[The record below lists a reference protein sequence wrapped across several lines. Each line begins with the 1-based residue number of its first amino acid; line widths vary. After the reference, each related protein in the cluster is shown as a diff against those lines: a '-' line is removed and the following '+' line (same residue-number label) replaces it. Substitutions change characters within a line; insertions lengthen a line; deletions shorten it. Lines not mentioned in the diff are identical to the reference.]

1 MFKLNSHFKPTGD
14 QPQAIRK
21 LVQGLRKGFKYQTL
35 LGVTGSGKT
44 FTMANVIY
52 QTQRPA
58 LILSPNKV
66 LAAQL
71 YQEFRYFF
79 PENAVHYFV
88 SYYDY
93 YQPEAYLPET
103 DTYIAKDAR
112 INELLDQLRH
122 AAIESV
128 LTRKDFIVVSSISCI
143 YGIGDPEEY
152 KNICLNLK
160 VGQNISLKEV
170 FDYLKTLQYERG
182 SFNEIKAG
190 TYIIEPRINTDQTQI
205 NTDKSI
211 YGLSRSSTVH
221 GLNGS
226 NTDKTNNI
234 YPHKS
239 VSDPYKS
246 VKEYPHES
254 ALDPRRSALYIFN
267 PDGSFMLEITWQ
279 KKLIEKIKRFKI
291 KKSKE
296 DVFKLEITGDY
307 EDLDEVKIFPAKFF
321 VTPKEKLDLAIL
333 NIKQELKEQYWK
345 FLKEGKIVEA
355 ERIRQRTLL
364 DISLLEKYG
373 YCPGIE
379 NYSRHLSFRQPGDP
393 PYTLLDYLPPETILF
408 IDESHLALPQLRA
421 MAHGDRRRK
430 ETLVEYGW
438 RLPSAIDNRPLTF
451 NEFFAKNFQ
460 MIFVSATPGKHERKI
475 SSQVVEQLVRPT
487 GILDPEI
494 EVRPTKNQVVDLLKE
509 IKLRTERNQRILVLT
524 LTKRSAENLTEFLL
538 EQGIKATYLHSDI
551 KTLRRAEIIKKLRTG
566 EIEVLVGVNLLREGL
581 DLPEVSL
588 VAILDADREGFLR
601 NTTTLIQAIG
611 RSARHLEGKVIL
623 YADKLTKSL
632 KSAIKETER
641 RRKYQ
646 MMFNKKNKIKPKPI
660 VKDIFITPLEILGK
674 SHEEIVSK
682 EELEIFVE
690 IKENEL

>member
-1 MFKLNSHFKPTGD
+1 MFKLNSQFKPTGD

-21 LVQGLRKGFKYQTL
+21 LVQGLKKGFKYQTL

-58 LILSPNKV
+58 LVLSPNKV

-71 YQEFRYFF
+71 YQEFRHFF

-128 LTRKDFIVVSSISCI
+128 LTRKDFVIISSISCI

-190 TYIIEPRINTDQTQI
+190 TYVI
-205 NTDKSI
+205 DKS
-211 YGLSRSSTVH
+211 
-221 GLNGS
+221 LN
-226 NTDKTNNI
+226 KI
-234 YPHKS
+234 
-239 VSDPYKS
+239 
-246 VKEYPHES
+246 
-254 ALDPRRSALYIFN
+254 YIFN

-379 NYSRHLSFRQPGDP
+379 NYSRHLSFRQPGEP

-451 NEFFAKNFQ
+451 NEFFAKDFQ
-460 MIFVSATPGKHERKI
+460 MIFVSATPGKYERKI

-494 EVRPTKNQVVDLLKE
+494 EVRPTKNQVLDLLKE
-509 IKLRTERNQRILVLT
+509 IKLRIEKNQRVLVLT

-538 EQGIKATYLHSDI
+538 EQGIKASYLHSDI

-632 KSAIKETER
+632 KEAIQETER

-646 MMFNKKNKIKPKPI
+646 MMFNKKHNIKPKPI
-660 VKDIFITPLEILGK
+660 VKDIFVTPLEILGK
-674 SHEEIVSK
+674 SYEEIVSK

-690 IKENEL
+690 IKEKEL

>member
-14 QPQAIRK
+14 QPQAIKK
-21 LVQGLRKGFKYQTL
+21 LVQGLRKNFKYQTL

-58 LILSPNKV
+58 LVLSPNKV

-128 LTRKDFIVVSSISCI
+128 LTRKDFVVISSISCI

-160 VGQNISLKEV
+160 VGQNISLREV

-190 TYIIEPRINTDQTQI
+190 TYVV
-205 NTDKSI
+205 DKS
-211 YGLSRSSTVH
+211 
-221 GLNGS
+221 LN
-226 NTDKTNNI
+226 KI
-234 YPHKS
+234 
-239 VSDPYKS
+239 
-246 VKEYPHES
+246 
-254 ALDPRRSALYIFN
+254 YIFN

-279 KKLIEKIKRFKI
+279 KKLIDKIKRFKI

-307 EDLDEVKIFPAKFF
+307 KDLDEVKIFPAKFF

-393 PYTLLDYLPPETILF
+393 PYTLLDYLSPETILF

-451 NEFFAKNFQ
+451 NEFFTKDFQ
-460 MIFVSATPGKHERKI
+460 VIFVSATPGEYERKI

-494 EVRPTKNQVVDLLKE
+494 EVRPTKNQVIDLLKE

-551 KTLRRAEIIKKLRTG
+551 KTLKRAEIIKKLRTG

-632 KSAIKETER
+632 ESAIKETER

-646 MMFNKKNKIKPKPI
+646 MMFNEKNKIKPKPI
-660 VKDIFITPLEILGK
+660 VKDIFVTPLEILGK
-674 SHEEIVSK
+674 SHKEIVSK

>member
-1 MFKLNSHFKPTGD
+1 MFKLNSHFKPKGD
-14 QPQAIRK
+14 QPQAIKK
-21 LVQGLRKGFKYQTL
+21 LVQGLKKNFKYQTL

-44 FTMANVIY
+44 FTMANVIN

-58 LILSPNKV
+58 LILSPNKI

-71 YQEFRYFF
+71 YQEFKYFF

-112 INELLDQLRH
+112 INELLDQLKH

-160 VGQNISLKEV
+160 LGQKISLKEV
-170 FDYLKTLQYERG
+170 VDYLKTLQYERG

-190 TYIIEPRINTDQTQI
+190 TYIVQRDREVIF
-205 NTDKSI
+205 
-211 YGLSRSSTVH
+211 V
-221 GLNGS
+221 
-226 NTDKTNNI
+226 
-234 YPHKS
+234 
-239 VSDPYKS
+239 
-246 VKEYPHES
+246 
-254 ALDPRRSALYIFN
+254 FN
-267 PDGSFMLEITWQ
+267 PDGSFMLEINWQ
-279 KKLIEKIKRFKI
+279 KKIISRIKRFKI

-333 NIKQELKEQYWK
+333 NIKQELKEVYWK
-345 FLKEGKIVEA
+345 FLKEGRIVEA
-355 ERIRQRTLL
+355 ERIKQRTLL

-393 PYTLLDYLPPETILF
+393 PYTLLDYLPPETIIF
-408 IDESHLALPQLRA
+408 IDESHLTLPQLKA
-421 MAHGDRRRK
+421 MAHGDRKRK

-451 NEFFAKNFQ
+451 NEFFSKNFQ
-460 MIFVSATPGKHERKI
+460 MIFVSATPGKYERKI

-494 EVRPTKNQVVDLLKE
+494 EIRPTKNQVLDLLKE
-509 IKLRTERNQRILVLT
+509 IKLRIEKNQRVLVLT

-538 EQGIKATYLHSDI
+538 EQGIKASYLHSDI
-551 KTLRRAEIIKKLRTG
+551 KTLRRAEIIKKLRQG

-588 VAILDADREGFLR
+588 VAILDADCEGFLR

-632 KSAIKETER
+632 KEAIDETER

-646 MMFNKKNKIKPKPI
+646 MMFNKKNKITPQPI
-660 VKDIFITPLEILGK
+660 TKEIFITPLEILGK
-674 SHEEIVSK
+674 REEELITK

>member
-1 MFKLNSHFKPTGD
+1 MFKLNTDFKPTGD
-14 QPQAIRK
+14 QPLAIRK
-21 LVQGLRKGFKYQTL
+21 LVSGLNNGYRYQTL

-52 QTQRPA
+52 KTQRPA

-71 YQEFRYFF
+71 YQEFRNFF
-79 PENAVHYFV
+79 PENSVHYFV

-112 INELLDQLRH
+112 INEILDQLRH

-128 LTRKDFIVVSSISCI
+128 LTRKDFIIISSISCI

-152 KNICLNLK
+152 KNICLNLSI
-160 VGQNISLKEV
+160 GQKIHVKEV
-170 FDYLKTLQYERG
+170 IDYLKTLQYERG
-182 SFNEIKAG
+182 SFSEIKAG
-190 TYIIEPRINTDQTQI
+190 TYLKDNREELKQQ
-205 NTDKSI
+205 
-211 YGLSRSSTVH
+211 V
-221 GLNGS
+221 
-226 NTDKTNNI
+226 
-234 YPHKS
+234 
-239 VSDPYKS
+239 VC
-246 VKEYPHES
+246 V
-254 ALDPRRSALYIFN
+254 FN
-267 PDGSFMLEITWQ
+267 PDGSYLLEIIWSNKTIAQ
-279 KKLIEKIKRFKI
+279 IKRFKI
-291 KKSKE
+291 RKAKD
-296 DVFKLEITGDY
+296 DVFKLEITGEY
-307 EDLDEVKIFPAKFF
+307 EELENVRIFPAKFY

-333 NIKQELKEQYWK
+333 NIKQELKERYWE

-355 ERIRQRTLL
+355 ERLKRRTLI
-364 DISLLEKYG
+364 DINLLEKHN

-379 NYSRHLSFRQPGDP
+379 NYSRHLSFRNPGEP

-408 IDESHLALPQLRA
+408 IDESHLALSQLRA

-430 ETLVEYGW
+430 ETLVVYGW

-451 NEFFAKNFQ
+451 DEFFKKDSQA
-460 MIFVSATPGKHERKI
+460 IFVSATPGKIERKI
-475 SSQVVEQLVRPT
+475 SSQIVEQLVRPT

-494 EVRPTKNQVVDLLKE
+494 EVRPTKNQILDLLKE
-509 IKLRTERNQRILVLT
+509 IKLRIKKNHRVLVLT

-538 EQGIKATYLHSDI
+538 EQEIRTEYLHSDI
-551 KTLRRAEIIKKLRTG
+551 KTLRRTEIIKKLRIG
-566 EIEVLVGVNLLREGL
+566 EVDVLVGVNLLREGL

-601 NTTTLIQAIG
+601 NETTLIQAMG

-623 YADKLTKSL
+623 YADKITKSL
-632 KSAIKETER
+632 ELAIEETER
-641 RRKYQ
+641 RRKHQ
-646 MMFNKKNKIKPKPI
+646 MKFNKKNKVIPQPI
-660 VKDIFITPLEILGK
+660 IKDIFETPLDILGK
-674 SHEEIVSK
+674 TKEETVIK

-690 IKENEL
+690 MRESL

>member
-21 LVQGLRKGFKYQTL
+21 LVQGLKKGFKYQTL

-58 LILSPNKV
+58 LVLSPNKV

-71 YQEFRYFF
+71 YQEFRHFF

-128 LTRKDFIVVSSISCI
+128 LTRKDFVVISSISCI

-190 TYIIEPRINTDQTQI
+190 TYVI
-205 NTDKSI
+205 DKS
-211 YGLSRSSTVH
+211 
-221 GLNGS
+221 LN
-226 NTDKTNNI
+226 KI
-234 YPHKS
+234 
-239 VSDPYKS
+239 
-246 VKEYPHES
+246 
-254 ALDPRRSALYIFN
+254 YIFN

-279 KKLIEKIKRFKI
+279 KKLVEKIKRFKM

-345 FLKEGKIVEA
+345 FLKEGRIVEA

-379 NYSRHLSFRQPGDP
+379 NYSRHLSFRQPGEP

-451 NEFFAKNFQ
+451 DEFFAKDFQ
-460 MIFVSATPGKHERKI
+460 MIFVSATPGRYERKI

-494 EVRPTKNQVVDLLKE
+494 EVRPTKNQVIDLLKE
-509 IKLRTERNQRILVLT
+509 IKLRIEKNQRVLVLT

-632 KSAIKETER
+632 KEAIQETER

-646 MMFNKKNKIKPKPI
+646 MMFNKKHNIKPKPI
-660 VKDIFITPLEILGK
+660 VKDIFVTPLEILGK

>member
-21 LVQGLRKGFKYQTL
+21 LVHGLKKGFKYQTL

-58 LILSPNKV
+58 LVLSPNKV

-71 YQEFRYFF
+71 YQEFRHFF

-128 LTRKDFIVVSSISCI
+128 LTRKDFVVISSISCI

-190 TYIIEPRINTDQTQI
+190 TYVI
-205 NTDKSI
+205 DKS
-211 YGLSRSSTVH
+211 
-221 GLNGS
+221 LN
-226 NTDKTNNI
+226 KI
-234 YPHKS
+234 
-239 VSDPYKS
+239 
-246 VKEYPHES
+246 
-254 ALDPRRSALYIFN
+254 YIFN

-345 FLKEGKIVEA
+345 FLKEGRIVEA

-379 NYSRHLSFRQPGDP
+379 NYSRHLSFRQPGEP

-451 NEFFAKNFQ
+451 NEFFSKDFQ
-460 MIFVSATPGKHERKI
+460 MIFVSATPGKYERKI

-494 EVRPTKNQVVDLLKE
+494 EVRPTKNQVIDLLKE
-509 IKLRTERNQRILVLT
+509 IKLRIEKNQRVLVLT

-632 KSAIKETER
+632 KEAIQETER

-646 MMFNKKNKIKPKPI
+646 MMFNKKHNIKPKPI
-660 VKDIFITPLEILGK
+660 VKDIFVTPLEILGK

>member
-1 MFKLNSHFKPTGD
+1 MFNINSHFKPTGD

-21 LVQGLRKGFKYQTL
+21 LVQGLRKNFKYQTL

-52 QTQRPA
+52 QTKRPA
-58 LILSPNKV
+58 LVLSPNKV

-71 YQEFRYFF
+71 YQEFRNFF

-122 AAIESV
+122 AAIEGV
-128 LTRKDFIVVSSISCI
+128 LSRKDFVVISSISCI

-160 VGQNISLKEV
+160 IRQNISLKEV

-190 TYIIEPRINTDQTQI
+190 TYII
-205 NTDKSI
+205 DKS
-211 YGLSRSSTVH
+211 LS
-221 GLNGS
+221 
-226 NTDKTNNI
+226 DKI
-234 YPHKS
+234 
-239 VSDPYKS
+239 
-246 VKEYPHES
+246 
-254 ALDPRRSALYIFN
+254 YIFN

-279 KKLIEKIKRFKI
+279 KRFIDKIKRFKI

-321 VTPKEKLDLAIL
+321 VTHKEKLDLAIL

-355 ERIRQRTLL
+355 ERIKQRTLL

-373 YCPGIE
+373 YCSGIE
-379 NYSRHLSFRQPGDP
+379 NYSRHLSFRKPGDP
-393 PYTLLDYLPPETILF
+393 SYTLLDYLHPETILF

-421 MAHGDRRRK
+421 MAHGDRKRK
-430 ETLVEYGW
+430 ETLIEYGW

-451 NEFFAKNFQ
+451 DEFFAKDFQ
-460 MIFVSATPGKHERKI
+460 MIFVSATPGNQERKI

-487 GILDPEI
+487 GILDPGIEI
-494 EVRPTKNQVVDLLKE
+494 RPTKNQVVDLLKE
-509 IKLRTERNQRILVLT
+509 IKLRTEKSQRVLVLT

-538 EQGIKATYLHSDI
+538 EQGIKTSYLHSDI

-566 EIEVLVGVNLLREGL
+566 EIEVLVGINLLREGL

-632 KSAIKETER
+632 KSAINETER

-660 VKDIFITPLEILGK
+660 VKNIFVTPLEILGK
-674 SHEEIVSK
+674 RHEEIISK

-690 IKENEL
+690 IKENKL

>member
-58 LILSPNKV
+58 LVLSPNKV

-128 LTRKDFIVVSSISCI
+128 LTRKDFVVISSISCI

-190 TYIIEPRINTDQTQI
+190 TYVI
-205 NTDKSI
+205 DKS
-211 YGLSRSSTVH
+211 
-221 GLNGS
+221 LN
-226 NTDKTNNI
+226 KI
-234 YPHKS
+234 
-239 VSDPYKS
+239 
-246 VKEYPHES
+246 
-254 ALDPRRSALYIFN
+254 YIFN

-345 FLKEGKIVEA
+345 FLKEGRIVEA

-379 NYSRHLSFRQPGDP
+379 NYSRHLSFRQPGEP

-451 NEFFAKNFQ
+451 NEFFAKDFQ
-460 MIFVSATPGKHERKI
+460 MIFVSATPGKYERKI

-494 EVRPTKNQVVDLLKE
+494 EVRPTKNQVIDLLKE
-509 IKLRTERNQRILVLT
+509 IKLRIEKNQRVLVLT

-632 KSAIKETER
+632 KEAIKETER

-646 MMFNKKNKIKPKPI
+646 MMFNKKHNIKPKPI
-660 VKDIFITPLEILGK
+660 VKDIFVTPLEILGK
-674 SHEEIVSK
+674 THEEIVSK

>member
-21 LVQGLRKGFKYQTL
+21 LVQGLKKGFKYQTL

-58 LILSPNKV
+58 LVLSPNKV

-71 YQEFRYFF
+71 YQEFRHFF

-128 LTRKDFIVVSSISCI
+128 LTRKDFIVISSISCI

-190 TYIIEPRINTDQTQI
+190 TYVV
-205 NTDKSI
+205 DKS
-211 YGLSRSSTVH
+211 
-221 GLNGS
+221 LN
-226 NTDKTNNI
+226 KI
-234 YPHKS
+234 
-239 VSDPYKS
+239 
-246 VKEYPHES
+246 
-254 ALDPRRSALYIFN
+254 YIFN

-296 DVFKLEITGDY
+296 DVFKLEITGNY

-379 NYSRHLSFRQPGDP
+379 NYSRHLSFRQPGEP

-408 IDESHLALPQLRA
+408 IDESHLALPQLKA

-451 NEFFAKNFQ
+451 NEFFAKDFQ
-460 MIFVSATPGKHERKI
+460 MIFVSATPGKYERKI

-494 EVRPTKNQVVDLLKE
+494 EVRPTKNQVIDLLKE
-509 IKLRTERNQRILVLT
+509 IKLRIEKNQRILVLT

-538 EQGIKATYLHSDI
+538 EQGIKASYLHSDI

-632 KSAIKETER
+632 KEAIQETER

-646 MMFNKKNKIKPKPI
+646 MMFNKKHNIKPKPI
-660 VKDIFITPLEILGK
+660 VKDIFVTPLEILGK
-674 SHEEIVSK
+674 SYEEIVSK

-690 IKENEL
+690 IKEKEL

>member
-21 LVQGLRKGFKYQTL
+21 LVQGLKKGFKYQTL

-58 LILSPNKV
+58 LVLSPNKV

-71 YQEFRYFF
+71 YQEFRHFF

-122 AAIESV
+122 ASIESV
-128 LTRKDFIVVSSISCI
+128 LTRKDFVVISSISCI

-190 TYIIEPRINTDQTQI
+190 TYVI
-205 NTDKSI
+205 DKS
-211 YGLSRSSTVH
+211 
-221 GLNGS
+221 LN
-226 NTDKTNNI
+226 KI
-234 YPHKS
+234 
-239 VSDPYKS
+239 
-246 VKEYPHES
+246 
-254 ALDPRRSALYIFN
+254 YIFN

-279 KKLIEKIKRFKI
+279 KKLVDKIKRFKI

-345 FLKEGKIVEA
+345 FLKEGRIVEA

-379 NYSRHLSFRQPGDP
+379 NYSRHLSFRQPGEP
-393 PYTLLDYLPPETILF
+393 PYTLLDYLPSETILF

-451 NEFFAKNFQ
+451 NEFFAKDFQ
-460 MIFVSATPGKHERKI
+460 MIFVSATPGNQERKI
-475 SSQVVEQLVRPT
+475 SSQIVEQLVRPT

-494 EVRPTKNQVVDLLKE
+494 EVRPTKNQVIDLLKE
-509 IKLRTERNQRILVLT
+509 IKLRTEKSQRILVLT

-632 KSAIKETER
+632 KEAIKETER

-660 VKDIFITPLEILGK
+660 VKDIFVTPLEILGK

-690 IKENEL
+690 IKEKEL

>member
-21 LVQGLRKGFKYQTL
+21 LVQGLRKNFKYQTL

-52 QTQRPA
+52 RTQRPA
-58 LILSPNKV
+58 LVLSPNKV

-71 YQEFRYFF
+71 YQEFKNFF

-122 AAIESV
+122 ATIESV
-128 LTRKDFIVVSSISCI
+128 LNRKDFVVISSISCI

-160 VGQNISLKEV
+160 IGQNISLKEV

-190 TYIIEPRINTDQTQI
+190 TYMI
-205 NTDKSI
+205 DKS
-211 YGLSRSSTVH
+211 
-221 GLNGS
+221 S
-226 NTDKTNNI
+226 NKI
-234 YPHKS
+234 
-239 VSDPYKS
+239 
-246 VKEYPHES
+246 
-254 ALDPRRSALYIFN
+254 YIFN

-321 VTPKEKLDLAIL
+321 VTPKEKLDLTIL

-393 PYTLLDYLPPETILF
+393 PYTLLDYLPSETILF

-451 NEFFAKNFQ
+451 DEFFAKDFQ
-460 MIFVSATPGKHERKI
+460 IIFVSATPGKYERKI

-494 EVRPTKNQVVDLLKE
+494 EVRPTKNQVIDLLKE
-509 IKLRTERNQRILVLT
+509 VKMRIEKNQRILVLT

-632 KSAIKETER
+632 ESAIKETER
-641 RRKYQ
+641 RRKHQ
-646 MMFNKKNKIKPKPI
+646 IMFNRKNRIIPKPI
-660 VKDIFITPLEILGK
+660 VKNIFVTPLEILGK
-674 SHEEIVSK
+674 SHEEIINK

-690 IKENEL
+690 IKESEL

>member
-1 MFKLNSHFKPTGD
+1 MFKLISNFQPAGD
-14 QPQAIRK
+14 QPQVIRK
-21 LVQGLRKGFKYQTL
+21 LVSGLKKNFKYQTL

-44 FTMANVIY
+44 FTMANVIN

-58 LILSPNKV
+58 LVLSPNKI

-71 YQEFRYFF
+71 YQEFRHFF

-112 INELLDQLRH
+112 INELLDQLKH

-128 LTRKDFIVVSSISCI
+128 LTRKDFIVVSSVSCI

-160 VGQNISLKEV
+160 LGQKISLKEV
-170 FDYLKTLQYERG
+170 VDYLKTLQYERG

-190 TYIIEPRINTDQTQI
+190 TYIVQKDREVIF
-205 NTDKSI
+205 
-211 YGLSRSSTVH
+211 V
-221 GLNGS
+221 
-226 NTDKTNNI
+226 
-234 YPHKS
+234 
-239 VSDPYKS
+239 
-246 VKEYPHES
+246 
-254 ALDPRRSALYIFN
+254 FN
-267 PDGSFMLEITWQ
+267 PDGSFMLEINWQ
-279 KKLIEKIKRFKI
+279 KKIISRIKRFKI

-296 DVFKLEITGDY
+296 DVFKMEITGDY

-345 FLKEGKIVEA
+345 FLHEGKIVEA
-355 ERIRQRTLL
+355 ERIKQRTLL

-379 NYSRHLSFRQPGDP
+379 NYSRHLSFRNPGDP

-408 IDESHLALPQLRA
+408 IDESHLSLPQLRA

-430 ETLVEYGW
+430 EVLIEYGW
-438 RLPSAIDNRPLTF
+438 RLPSALDNRPLTF
-451 NEFFAKNFQ
+451 NEFFSKNFQ
-460 MIFVSATPGKHERKI
+460 MIFVSATPGNYERKV
-475 SSQVVEQLVRPT
+475 SSQIVEQLVRPT

-494 EVRPTKNQVVDLLKE
+494 EVRPTKNQVLDLLKE
-509 IKLRTERNQRILVLT
+509 IKLRIEKNQRVLILT

-538 EQGIKATYLHSDI
+538 EQGIKASYLHSDI
-551 KTLRRAEIIKKLRTG
+551 KTLRRSEIIKKLRSG
-566 EIEVLVGVNLLREGL
+566 EIDVLVGVNLLREGL

-601 NTTTLIQAIG
+601 NTTTLIQAMG

-632 KSAIKETER
+632 KAAIEETER
-641 RRKYQ
+641 RRRYQ
-646 MMFNKKNKIKPKPI
+646 MNFNRKHKIKPQPI
-660 VKDIFITPLEILGK
+660 NKDIFATPLEILGK
-674 SHEEIVSK
+674 TKEEIITK

-690 IKENEL
+690 IKEKEL

>member
-21 LVQGLRKGFKYQTL
+21 LVQGLKKGFKYQTL

-58 LILSPNKV
+58 LVLSPNKV

-71 YQEFRYFF
+71 YQEFRHFF

-128 LTRKDFIVVSSISCI
+128 LTRKDFVVISSISCI

-190 TYIIEPRINTDQTQI
+190 TYVI
-205 NTDKSI
+205 DKSLNKI
-211 YGLSRSSTVH
+211 YV
-221 GLNGS
+221 
-226 NTDKTNNI
+226 
-234 YPHKS
+234 
-239 VSDPYKS
+239 
-246 VKEYPHES
+246 
-254 ALDPRRSALYIFN
+254 FN

-279 KKLIEKIKRFKI
+279 KKLVEKIKRFKM

-345 FLKEGKIVEA
+345 FLKEGRIVEA

-379 NYSRHLSFRQPGDP
+379 NYSRHLSFRQPGEL

-451 NEFFAKNFQ
+451 DEFFAKDFQ
-460 MIFVSATPGKHERKI
+460 MIFVSATPGRYERKI

-494 EVRPTKNQVVDLLKE
+494 EVRPTKNQVIDLLKE
-509 IKLRTERNQRILVLT
+509 IKLRIEKNQRVLVLT

-632 KSAIKETER
+632 KEAIQETER

-646 MMFNKKNKIKPKPI
+646 MMFNKKHNIKPKPI
-660 VKDIFITPLEILGK
+660 VKDIFVTPLEILGK

>member
-1 MFKLNSHFKPTGD
+1 MFKLNFQFKPTGD

-21 LVQGLRKGFKYQTL
+21 LVQGLRKNFKYQTL

-52 QTQRPA
+52 QTKRPA
-58 LILSPNKV
+58 LVLAPNKV
-66 LAAQL
+66 LTAQL

-128 LTRKDFIVVSSISCI
+128 LTRKDFVVISSISCI

-160 VGQNISLKEV
+160 VEQSISLKEV

-190 TYIIEPRINTDQTQI
+190 TYVI
-205 NTDKSI
+205 
-211 YGLSRSSTVH
+211 
-221 GLNGS
+221 
-226 NTDKTNNI
+226 DKTLNKI
-234 YPHKS
+234 
-239 VSDPYKS
+239 
-246 VKEYPHES
+246 
-254 ALDPRRSALYIFN
+254 YIFN

-345 FLKEGKIVEA
+345 LLKEGKIVEA

-373 YCPGIE
+373 YCSGIE

-438 RLPSAIDNRPLTF
+438 RLPSAIDNRPLIF
-451 NEFFAKNFQ
+451 NEFFAKDFQ
-460 MIFVSATPGKHERKI
+460 IIFVSATPGNQERKI
-475 SSQVVEQLVRPT
+475 ASQVVEQLVRPT

-494 EVRPTKNQVVDLLKE
+494 EIRPTKNQVIDLLKE
-509 IKLRTERNQRILVLT
+509 IKLRTERSQRILVLT

-538 EQGIKATYLHSDI
+538 EQGIKVTYLHSDI

-632 KSAIKETER
+632 ESAIKETER

-660 VKDIFITPLEILGK
+660 VKNIFVTPLEILGK
-674 SHEEIVSK
+674 THEEIVSK
-682 EELEIFVE
+682 KDLEIFVE
-690 IKENEL
+690 IKKNEL

>member
-1 MFKLNSHFKPTGD
+1 MFKLNSQFKPTGD

-21 LVQGLRKGFKYQTL
+21 LVQGLKKGFKYQTL

-58 LILSPNKV
+58 LVLSPNKV

-71 YQEFRYFF
+71 YQEFRHFF

-128 LTRKDFIVVSSISCI
+128 LTRKDFVIISSISCI

-182 SFNEIKAG
+182 GFNEIKAG
-190 TYIIEPRINTDQTQI
+190 TYVV
-205 NTDKSI
+205 DKS
-211 YGLSRSSTVH
+211 
-221 GLNGS
+221 LN
-226 NTDKTNNI
+226 KI
-234 YPHKS
+234 
-239 VSDPYKS
+239 
-246 VKEYPHES
+246 
-254 ALDPRRSALYIFN
+254 YIFN
-267 PDGSFMLEITWQ
+267 PDGSFMLEISWQ

-379 NYSRHLSFRQPGDP
+379 NYSRHLSFRQPGEP

-438 RLPSAIDNRPLTF
+438 RLPSTIDNRPLTF
-451 NEFFAKNFQ
+451 NEFFAKDFQ
-460 MIFVSATPGKHERKI
+460 MIFVSATPGKYERKI

-494 EVRPTKNQVVDLLKE
+494 EVRPTKNQVLDLLKE
-509 IKLRTERNQRILVLT
+509 IKLRIEKNQRVLVLT

-538 EQGIKATYLHSDI
+538 EQGIKASYLHSDI

-632 KSAIKETER
+632 KEAIQETER

-646 MMFNKKNKIKPKPI
+646 MMFNKKHNIKPKSI
-660 VKDIFITPLEILGK
+660 VKDIFVTPLEILGK
-674 SHEEIVSK
+674 SYEEIVSK

-690 IKENEL
+690 IKEKEL